1 MNKELIERLALEA
14 YEKQMNQELRP
25 QDKPGVFGVCEEF
38 LSAVDAERRKEAA
51 CWQFQDTDGSWHYF
65 VDERHKENTI
75 AAGYPVRPLFL
86 APQIPEGMV
95 PRNPE
100 PYLICG
106 DIAVSNYPQYA
117 GWVFVRHVNGKDW
130 TTGAKLTPE
139 TWAMIAAA
147 GVAP

>member
-86 APQIPEGMV
+86 APQPVIPEGMALV
-95 PRNPE
+95 PIDIHPLDGTERNGVAALLCNSPE
-100 PYLICG
+100 VLRDQDPTDY
-106 DIAVSNYPQYA
+106 YA
-117 GWVFVRHVNGKDW
+117 YWWG
-130 TTGAKLTPE
+130 LLC
-139 TWAMIAAA
+139 AAA

>member
-14 YEKQMNQELRP
+14 YEKHMNQELRP

-38 LSAVDAERRKEAA
+38 LSAVDAERGKEAA

-86 APQIPEGMV
+86 TPQPAIPEGMA
-95 PRNPE
+95 PE
-100 PYLICG
+100 VTDEMARIGAHILSEWLDDMAPLHERRYLE
-106 DIAVSNYPQYA
+106 P
-117 GWVFVRHVNGKDW
+117 
-130 TTGAKLTPE
+130 AKAAFK
-139 TWAMIAAA
+139 AMIAAA

>member
-38 LSAVDAERRKEAA
+38 LSAVDAERGKEAA

-86 APQIPEGMV
+86 TPQPAMPEGMALV
-95 PRNPE
+95 LITKLEEMKQHKAQAIGLLEFLREHHPE
-100 PYLICG
+100 EFARL
-106 DIAVSNYPQYA
+106 
-117 GWVFVRHVNGKDW
+117 
-130 TTGAKLTPE
+130 
-139 TWAMIAAA
+139 AAA